1 MSKFKS
7 ATLVLENGKKFE
19 GFAFGDECSVSGEVV
34 FSTAM
39 TGYTES
45 LTDPSYQGQ
54 ILVMTYPLVGNYGV
68 PDIERVD
75 GVIKAFESENIHIR
89 GLVVTDYSFEY
100 SHWNAAKSL
109 DQWLKDNHIP
119 AIFGVDTRELTKEIR
134 ENGVML
140 GKILPEGCQDVETY
154 YNPNVED
161 LVSEVSC
168 AETVTYGEGDCKVVV
183 LDCGCKESTIY
194 GLLKRGVQVVRV
206 PYNCDL
212 SAMDYDG
219 VLLSNGPGNAEN
231 YQSIVEN
238 IRKAMAQ
245 DKPIFGMG
253 LGHQLLALAAGAKI
267 FKLKYGHRGASQPV
281 AIVGQERAVMTSQN
295 HGYAV
300 DSDSLPEGW
309 QTTFTNLNDGT
320 NEGIS
325 HKTKPFSSVQFTPE
339 ATRGPEDVAFLFDNF
354 IEQIRQCKK

>member
-45 LTDPSYQGQ
+45 LTDPSYRGQ

-68 PDIERVD
+68 PDIECVD

-89 GLVVTDYSFEY
+89 GLIVTDYSFEY
-100 SHWNAAKSL
+100 SHWNAKKSL

-140 GKILPEGCQDVETY
+140 GKILAEGSEDVEF
-154 YNPNVED
+154 YNPNGEN
-161 LVSEVSC
+161 LVGEVSC
-168 AETVTYGEGDCKVVV
+168 TEPIVYGEGDCKVVLV
-183 LDCGCKESTIY
+183 DCGCKASTINS
-194 GLLKRGVQVVRV
+194 LLKRGVQVVRV
-206 PYNCDL
+206 PYNADF
-212 SAMDYDG
+212 SAMEYDG
-219 VLLSNGPGNAEN
+219 LMLSNGPGNPEV
-231 YQSIVEN
+231 YQAVVEN
-238 IRKAMAQ
+238 IRKAM
-245 DKPIFGMG
+245 DNNKPIFGVG
-253 LGHQLLALAAGAKI
+253 LGHQLLALAAGAKTI
-267 FKLKYGHRGASQPV
+267 KLKYGHRGASQPV
-281 AIVGQERAVMTSQN
+281 AIEGQPRAVMTSQN

-300 DSDSLPEGW
+300 DSESLPEGW
-309 QTTFTNLNDGT
+309 SATFTNLNDGT
-320 NEGIS
+320 NEGIA
-325 HKTKPFSSVQFTPE
+325 HNTKPFSSVQFSPE
-339 ATRGPEDVAFLFDNF
+339 ASRGPEDISYLFDNF